1 VAGNAAEDLDVDDPA
16 SAVTVVAGG
25 GGSDGAD
32 DGSSAPRV
40 SRDEPGAA
48 VGPTDEASSRLIR
61 IFGSKDFFRLWLAQ
75 VLSST
80 GDWIGFVAI
89 VALATRL
96 EGAASGAAAVGVVM
110 SARLIPGFFFAPV
123 AGVLVDRWDRKRVM
137 VICDLMRGAVLATL
151 PFVNSL
157 WGLVVASLALEVATL
172 LWSPAKEASVPN
184 LVPTANLT
192 TANSLSLAAAYGTFP
207 VASLLFAGLAKVAE
221 WLGAFDSLGFLRIT
235 DESVAFYFDLLT
247 FVGSAALISTL
258 SLTSNRAERT
268 GPRSRIR
275 VRIDFSSAFRD
286 VREGWR
292 FMFSSPTVRAVMVSL
307 STGLIGGGVVP
318 LGDVFSRQVLGG
330 GSAGFGLLLSALG
343 FGMAGGVLVLSA
355 VERRLPKTQVFTA
368 SVFGAGLSLVAGASM
383 SSLTPAMLCVAL
395 LGVCAGSVYVLG
407 FTILHESVADELR
420 GRIFSSL
427 NTLVRFC
434 LLLAFAVGPVLADRL
449 GALSQTLLDGGVS
462 LGSIS
467 VSLPGARLALWLAG
481 SIIVAAGFLA
491 VWTLRAAEP
500 APLPE

>member
-1 VAGNAAEDLDVDDPA
+1 ML
-16 SAVTVVAGG
+16 
-25 GGSDGAD
+25 
-32 DGSSAPRV
+32 
-40 SRDEPGAA
+40 
-48 VGPTDEASSRLIR
+48 R
-61 IFGSKDFFRLWLAQ
+61 IFGSVDFFRLWVAQ

-96 EGAASGAAAVGVVM
+96 SGAASGAAAVGVVM

-137 VICDLMRGAVLATL
+137 VSCDLLRGAVLATL

-157 WGLVVASLALEVATL
+157 WGLVLASLVLEVDTL

-207 VASLLFAGLAKVAE
+207 VASLLFAGLTKVAQ
-221 WLGAFDSLGFLRIT
+221 WLGGIHSLEFLRVT

-247 FVGSAALISTL
+247 FLGSAALISTL
-258 SLTSNRAERT
+258 SLTAHRPERT
-268 GPRSRIR
+268 GPHAGIR
-275 VRIDFSSAFRD
+275 VRIDFSAAFRD

-292 FMFSSPTVRAVMVSL
+292 FMFTSPTVRAVMVAL
-307 STGLIGGGVVP
+307 STGLIGGGMVVP

-330 GSAGFGLLLSALG
+330 GTAGFGLLLSALG
-343 FGMAGGVLVLSA
+343 FGMAAGVLALSA
-355 VERRLPKTQVFTA
+355 VERRLPKTRVFTA
-368 SVFGAGLSLVAGASM
+368 AVFGCGISLVAGASM
-383 SSLTPAMLCVAL
+383 SSLTPAMLCVAVM
-395 LGVCAGSVYVLG
+395 GVCAGAVYVLG

-427 NTLVRFC
+427 NTMVRFC

-449 GALSQTLLDGGVS
+449 GALSGSVLGGEIS
-462 LGSIS
+462 IGSFA

-481 SIIVAAGFLA
+481 SIIIAAGLLA
-491 VWTLRAAEP
+491 VRTLRTAAPVASPDPITE
-500 APLPE
+500 

>member
-1 VAGNAAEDLDVDDPA
+1 VTEVPAGDGSSGLDVPPVGGDDLAGAHDQGPA
-16 SAVTVVAGG
+16 
-25 GGSDGAD
+25 GSDGA
-32 DGSSAPRV
+32 P
-40 SRDEPGAA
+40 
-48 VGPTDEASSRLIR
+48 SRLIR

-96 EGAASGAAAVGVVM
+96 EGAASGAAAVGIVM

-123 AGVLVDRWDRKRVM
+123 AGVLVDRWDRRRVM
-137 VICDLMRGAVLATL
+137 VSCDLVRGGVLATL
-151 PFVNSL
+151 PFVTTL
-157 WGLVVASLALEVATL
+157 WGLVLASLALEVATL

-184 LVPTANLT
+184 LVPAANLT
-192 TANSLSLAAAYGTFP
+192 AANSLSLAAAYGTFP
-207 VASLLFAGLAKVAE
+207 VASLLFALLAKIAE
-221 WLGAFDSLGFLRIT
+221 WLGGVHTLGFLRIT

-258 SLTSNRAERT
+258 GLISNRTDQVGSLARV
-268 GPRSRIR
+268 R

-286 VREGWR
+286 VREGWH
-292 FMFSSPTVRAVMVSL
+292 FMFSTPTVRAVMVSL
-307 STGLIGGGVVP
+307 STGLIGGGMVVP

-355 VERRLPKTQVFTA
+355 VERRLPKTHVFSA

-420 GRIFSSL
+420 GRIFASL

-462 LGSIS
+462 FGSIS

-491 VWTLRAAEP
+491 VWTLRISEP
-500 APLPE
+500 TARTE

>member
-1 VAGNAAEDLDVDDPA
+1 MADPA
-16 SAVTVVAGG
+16 GGDAGG
-25 GGSDGAD
+25 ADGLPLVTNIAPGVGSAET
-32 DGSSAPRV
+32 GSGR
-40 SRDEPGAA
+40 PGD
-48 VGPTDEASSRLIR
+48 VESPSRLIR
-61 IFGSKDFFRLWLAQ
+61 MFGSVDFFRLWVAQ

-137 VICDLMRGAVLATL
+137 VCCDLARGAVLATL
-151 PFVNSL
+151 PFVDTL

-184 LVPTANLT
+184 LVPPSHLT

-221 WLGAFDSLGFLRIT
+221 WLSGFETLDFLRLT
-235 DESVAFYFDLLT
+235 EESVAFYFDLLT
-247 FVGSAALISTL
+247 FVGSAAIISRL
-258 SLTSNRAERT
+258 NLTSNRLAKTTPRT
-268 GPRSRIR
+268 RILLR
-275 VRIDFSSAFRD
+275 FDFSSAFRD

-292 FMFSSPTVRAVMVSL
+292 FMFSTPTVRAVMVSL
-307 STGLIGGGVVP
+307 STGLIGGGMVVP

-343 FGMAGGVLVLSA
+343 FGMAAGVLVLSA

-368 SVFGAGLSLVAGASM
+368 AVFGAGLSLVAGASM
-383 SSLTPAMLCVAL
+383 SSLTPAMLCVSM
-395 LGVCAGSVYVLG
+395 LGLCAGAVYVLG

-420 GRIFSSL
+420 GRIFASL

-434 LLLAFAVGPVLADRL
+434 LLLAFAVGPLIADRL
-449 GALSQTLLDGGVS
+449 GALSHDLLDDSIGI
-462 LGSIS
+462 GSNSI
-467 VSLPGARLALWLAG
+467 SLPGVRLALWLAG

-491 VWTLRAAEP
+491 VWTLRSARSEP
-500 APLPE
+500 VGE

>member
-1 VAGNAAEDLDVDDPA
+1 VVDRSPGEVPTLKVGDPEAPAE
-16 SAVTVVAGG
+16 
-25 GGSDGAD
+25 AD
-32 DGSSAPRV
+32 TP
-40 SRDEPGAA
+40 P
-48 VGPTDEASSRLIR
+48 SRLIR
-61 IFGSKDFFRLWLAQ
+61 VFGSTDFFRLWLAQ

-96 EGAASGAAAVGVVM
+96 EGASSGAAAVGVVM

-137 VICDLMRGAVLATL
+137 VTCDLMRGAVLATL
-151 PFVNSL
+151 PFVGTL
-157 WGLVVASLALEVATL
+157 WGLVLASLALEVATL

-184 LVPTANLT
+184 LVPASNLT

-221 WLGAFDSLGFLRIT
+221 WLGGFDSLDFLRIT

-247 FVGSAALISTL
+247 FVGSAAVISTL
-258 SLTSNRAERT
+258 HLTSNRAERT
-268 GPRSRIR
+268 GPRTKIR

-286 VREGWR
+286 VREGWH
-292 FMFSSPTVRAVMVSL
+292 FMFSTPTVRAVMVAL
-307 STGLIGGGVVP
+307 STGLIGGGMVVP

-383 SSLTPAMLCVAL
+383 SSLTPAMLCVGV
-395 LGVCAGSVYVLG
+395 LGVCAGAVYVLG

-420 GRIFSSL
+420 GRIFASL

-449 GALSQTLLDGGVS
+449 GALSTSLLDGGLS
-462 LGSIS
+462 FGSSS
-467 VSLPGARLALWLAG
+467 VALPGARLALWLAG
-481 SIIVAAGFLA
+481 SIIVAAGFLS
-491 VWTLRAAEP
+491 VWTLRASRPEP
-500 APLPE
+500 AAE